1 MGVFVRAAFAGMVAA
16 VVVIVIGIVVGDLLF
31 RMHRISN
38 EAAAWYGLNFF
49 LPASVVG
56 LAVFLYR

>member
-1 MGVFVRAAFAGMVAA
+1 MVAA